1 MTRGLQT
8 ATTFALGADA
18 IRMAH
23 LVEVH
28 FDAPTG
34 IVRVTDYFRDIEYS
48 GETYLRGGNL
58 LQVGE
63 VEEHA
68 ALMVPETS
76 VAFSGVD
83 QAMTS
88 LLLNEQYLDRPL
100 KIWRAFLSLETGAIT
115 SVEPYFEG
123 RMNLPVIAEDPEE
136 GTSTISVSVTSI
148 WVDFERSP
156 GRQTNHEMQQ
166 IWFPGD
172 KGFEFA
178 SKIFDALPWGK
189 AS

>member
-1 MTRGLQT
+1 MSRGLQITT
-8 ATTFALGADA
+8 AQALSGTE

-23 LVEVH
+23 LVEIH

-34 IVRVTDYFRDIEYS
+34 VVRVTDYFRDLVYG
-48 GETYLRGGNL
+48 GETFLRGGNL

-68 ALMVPETS
+68 TLLVPETS
-76 VAFSGVD
+76 VGFSGVD

-88 LLLNEQYLDRPL
+88 LLLNEQYLDRTL
-100 KIWRAFLSLETGAIT
+100 KIQRAFMSPQPGVIAT
-115 SVEPYFEG
+115 VEPYFEG
-123 RMNLPVIAEDPEE
+123 RMNLPVISEDPDA
-136 GTSTISVSVTSI
+136 GTSTISVTVTSI

-166 IWFPGD
+166 LWFPGD
-172 KGFEFA
+172 RGFEFA
-178 SKIFDALPWGK
+178 SKIFDALPWGT
-189 AS
+189 A